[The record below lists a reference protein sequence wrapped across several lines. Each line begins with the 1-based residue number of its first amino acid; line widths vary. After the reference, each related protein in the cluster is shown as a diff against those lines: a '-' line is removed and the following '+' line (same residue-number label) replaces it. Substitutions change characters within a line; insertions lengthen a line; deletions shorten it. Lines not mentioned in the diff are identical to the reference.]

1 METPLV
7 LFLMS
12 LSLYLFINDRLMR
25 LSIVGFL
32 LFLGRIDTGLWI
44 LALAVDLFLSHR
56 KKGLGKLIGP
66 LVLFCGLL
74 AAWLAFLKFYFGAI
88 VPQSAVGKAV
98 SHGAFMLPDRNYVL
112 TLLSAF

>member
-12 LSLYLFINDRLMR
+12 FSLYLFINDRLMR

-32 LFLGRIDTGLWI
+32 LFLGRIDTGLWL

-56 KKGLGKLIGP
+56 KKGIGKLICP
-66 LVLFCGLL
+66 LVFFCGFV
-74 AAWLAFLKFYFGAI
+74 AALLAFLKFYFWGIYLNPALAR
-88 VPQSAVGKAV
+88 PAVMAP
-98 SHGAFMLPDRNYVL
+98 SCFP
-112 TLLSAF
+112 